1 MTDHADITVQRI
13 LTSERFRLAAATL
26 AAEHDRTVADIIRLT
41 EIEAPSF
48 TESTRARTWHDMA
61 KAHGLTDL
69 EIDAEG
75 NVTGVRR
82 GVGNGPLVCVA
93 AHLDTVFPAGT
104 NVKVRREGTKLFAPG
119 VGDDTRSLA
128 VLLAWLRAMDAAGIE
143 TRADILFVADV
154 GEEGLGDLRGMRHL
168 FQRGRYKDRIS
179 AFITVDSPNM
189 ERIVTGGVGS
199 KRYRVTF
206 KAPGGHSYGSFGVV
220 NPMFAMADAISRLG
234 RVPVPDEPKTTY
246 SASVTGGGTSIN
258 SIPNAVWTEFDL
270 RSESVRELRDLEQRF
285 LSIIRASVTAENEH
299 RSTRNGPVMAEI
311 LPIGDRP
318 ADIPASRTNSCNSHA
333 RRSAPKA
340 SIPHSAPPPPTPT
353 SPCHWAFPP
362 SRSAPGA
369 PARANIRWMNGS
381 MSNPT
386 PACAAWR
393 RVSPRCWPWPAWCKP
408 CYRWA
413 ANPGE

>member
-1 MTDHADITVQRI
+1 MSDHAETTIQRI
-13 LTSERFRLAAATL
+13 LSSDGFRRAAEIL
-26 AAEHDRTVADIIRLT
+26 AAEHDRTVDDIIRLT
-41 EIEAPSF
+41 EIESPSF
-48 TESTRARTWHDMA
+48 NETIRAQTWYEMA

-75 NVTGVRR
+75 NVTGIRR
-82 GVGNGPLVCVA
+82 GIGNGPLVCVA

-104 NVKVRREGTKLFAPG
+104 DVKVRREGTKLFAPG
-119 VGDDTRSLA
+119 IGDDTRSLA

-168 FQRGRYKDRIS
+168 FQHGRYKDRINT
-179 AFITVDSPNM
+179 FITVDSPNM

-234 RVPVPDEPKTTY
+234 RVPVPAEPKTTY

-270 RSESVRELRDLEQRF
+270 RSESVRELDTLEQRF
-285 LSIIRASVTAENEH
+285 LEIIAASVAAENDR
-299 RSTRNGPVMAEI
+299 RSTRNGPVTVEI
-311 LPIGDRP
+311 VPIGDRP
-318 ADIPASRTNSCNSHA
+318 AGHTSESHELVQFAKAAINAKGFETRFDASSTDANIPMSLGIPAIKIGSGGTGA
-333 RRSAPKA
+333 REHSLDEWIDVEPDA
-340 SIPHSAPPPPTPT
+340 SLRGMEAGLATLL
-353 SPCHWAFPP
+353 AV
-362 SRSAPGA
+362 AGVA
-369 PARANIRWMNGS
+369 
-381 MSNPT
+381 
-386 PACAAWR
+386 
-393 RVSPRCWPWPAWCKP
+393 
-408 CYRWA
+408 
-413 ANPGE
+413 